1 MQRVMHMK
9 AQTKMALSQFV
20 RDFRLPRYQEL
31 PAMGVYLEQV
41 VKFIDQSLAPL
52 GWETLTPSMISNYV
66 KRGLITS
73 PVKKQYD
80 RDQIAH
86 LMFIALAKNV
96 LSLDDVQEFIRL
108 QERTYTTQVA
118 YEYFRMELENMLA
131 YVFELKDEMDTVGV
145 ENTDEKTMLRNCIIA
160 ISHKIYLEKFIHAVA
175 AEAREAQ

>member
-1 MQRVMHMK
+1 MK
-9 AQTKMALSQFV
+9 EQTKQALSQTF
-20 RDFRLPRYQEL
+20 RDFRLPRYQEIPNVGL
-31 PAMGVYLEQV
+31 YLEQA
-41 VKFIDQSLAPL
+41 VKFIDQALAPL

-108 QERTYTTQVA
+108 QERTYTT
-118 YEYFRMELENMLA
+118 
-131 YVFELKDEMDTVGV
+131 
-145 ENTDEKTMLRNCIIA
+145 
-160 ISHKIYLEKFIHAVA
+160 
-175 AEAREAQ
+175 

>member
-1 MQRVMHMK
+1 MHMK
-9 AQTKMALSQFV
+9 AQTKTALSLSV
-20 RDFRLPRYQEL
+20 RDFRLPRYREL
-31 PAMGVYLEQV
+31 PAMGVYLEQA
-41 VKFIDQSLAPL
+41 VKFIDQALAPL

-108 QERTYTTQVA
+108 QERTYTT
-118 YEYFRMELENMLA
+118 
-131 YVFELKDEMDTVGV
+131 
-145 ENTDEKTMLRNCIIA
+145 
-160 ISHKIYLEKFIHAVA
+160 
-175 AEAREAQ
+175 